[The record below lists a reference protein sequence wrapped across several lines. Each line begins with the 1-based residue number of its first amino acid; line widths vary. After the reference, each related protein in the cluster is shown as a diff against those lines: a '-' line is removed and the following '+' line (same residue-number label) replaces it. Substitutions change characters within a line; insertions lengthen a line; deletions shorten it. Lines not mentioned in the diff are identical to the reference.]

1 MIHIKA
7 IEGGIVFLQL
17 LLIQD
22 NTPYFLSLFLAFS
35 IALHST

>member
-7 IEGGIVFLQL
+7 IKGGIGLFQL

-35 IALHST
+35 IALHSI